1 MSSGSSGREALAAG
15 VETSPP
21 EYRRRFSTSG
31 DSSAVST
38 AWSQPPRS
46 TTRATALFGRRWVA
60 KSGPEC
66 RCRGPVA
73 AAPCLDQ
80 ARILWADGSV
90 APVRAE
96 RQHTGWNARAASMAW
111 IQLPNFFKPG
121 TDVLVALDN
130 RVSTPHIGICV
141 ATTPCK
147 ECRVS
152 RIVESDDPTWA
163 MCIRALSL
171 SVSEW
176 WHRTANAVGSRSARS
191 SRFDSCVTETL
202 SAEVR

>member
-1 MSSGSSGREALAAG
+1 MASCQGVRRALAVLARDRRAR
-15 VETSPP
+15 EP
-21 EYRRRFSTSG
+21 EFS
-31 DSSAVST
+31 SS
-38 AWSQPPRS
+38 
-46 TTRATALFGRRWVA
+46 
-60 KSGPEC
+60 
-66 RCRGPVA
+66 
-73 AAPCLDQ
+73 
-80 ARILWADGSV
+80 
-90 APVRAE
+90 
-96 RQHTGWNARAASMAW
+96 
-111 IQLPNFFKPG
+111 
-121 TDVLVALDN
+121 LDN

-147 ECRVS
+147 KCRVS

-191 SRFDSCVTETL
+191 SRFDSCVAETL